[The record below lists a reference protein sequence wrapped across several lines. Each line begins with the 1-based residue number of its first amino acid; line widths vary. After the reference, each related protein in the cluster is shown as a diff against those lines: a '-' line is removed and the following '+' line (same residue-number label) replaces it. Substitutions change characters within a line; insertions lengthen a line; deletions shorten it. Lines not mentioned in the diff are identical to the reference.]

1 MADTVTEKQ
10 DITTVSEKE
19 TQEVR
24 TFTQEEVNKIVENR
38 VAKERAK
45 ANAEY
50 EELRQKASKF
60 DEIEEA
66 NKSELQKATERADSL
81 QKQLDDLNKANKI
94 RSIREKVSTET
105 GVPVHLLNGET
116 EEECKNLADGIN
128 AFISGSAKPNVAP
141 VVKDGGEIRTPTLT
155 KAEILGIKDEKAR
168 IKAIEEN
175 IALFN

>member
-10 DITTVSEKE
+10 DITTESEKE

-81 QKQLDDLNKANKI
+81 QKQLDDLNKAL
-94 RSIREKVSTET
+94 STVSFIPLHT
-105 GVPVHLLNGET
+105 LL
-116 EEECKNLADGIN
+116 
-128 AFISGSAKPNVAP
+128 
-141 VVKDGGEIRTPTLT
+141 
-155 KAEILGIKDEKAR
+155 
-168 IKAIEEN
+168 AI
-175 IALFN
+175 